1 MKTVAWSGLLLAV
14 STPMALAQGSTSK
27 STSKSFSTTRTTST
41 TSTPKPTAG
50 TPLYKNPKAP
60 IEDRVKDLLSRMTI
74 EEKVAQLIQGDINGW
89 MNMTDAADNTLTYN
103 ATGLAQMMQYKAG
116 SIWAGYSATYEKLA
130 YAITVGQKYLMENTT
145 LGIPAMFQSEGLH
158 GFTNNGTIFPSPLSM
173 ACSFN
178 TDLLKKVAAAI
189 TSEAEPFGISQLF
202 APVLDLSRELR
213 WGRVEENFGE
223 DQFLTGEMGLAFV
236 DGVQAGRRR
245 NASSTAIARMGAT
258 CKHFVAFGSPIN
270 GLNLAPVA
278 GGERDLRSTYLRP
291 FSRACM
297 NAMSIM
303 TAYSSY
309 DGVPAMTNDH
319 TLVQILRREWGYK
332 YWAVSGKL
340 RCILDF
346 PLIYS
351 AVDLPMTLHGT
362 CDTRECCAKMALENG
377 LQGEMGGGTYT
388 YLTLPDQ
395 IRAGKVSQAALDE
408 TVSYMLRT
416 KFSLGLFENPY
427 PYPDYAKYMRTNE
440 TLTTL
445 LEMERESVVLLE
457 NRNNTLPLSKKIKS
471 VALIGP
477 SAGQVI
483 FGDYVFFG
491 AKNNA
496 LSPLEGFKQVLAGTG
511 VQINYAEG
519 CKLWSASEDG
529 FAEAVAAAQKSDV
542 AVVAVGTWSLDQTLL
557 WAGQN
562 ATTGEHVDVSDFAL
576 VGAQLN
582 LIKAIKATGKK
593 VVVVYVSGKPIS
605 ETWVYRSKHWWL
617 PSVCGVFQIDIL
629 LCKDAD
635 AIISQF
641 YGGDLQGRALAE
653 VIFGD
658 YNPSGKTV
666 VSWPRSVGTAPAFY
680 DYLKGSRPV
689 DWTGPGYIKDDGTL
703 VFGHEYTL
711 DSPVPF
717 WSFGHGLSYTTFQ
730 YSGLSFSKSTLKAAD
745 TLVVTV
751 NVKNT
756 GARAG
761 KEVVQ
766 VYMTDVV
773 SSVVTPVQSLQG
785 FAKVDLAPGQSKA
798 VSVSIPIQNL
808 AVWTLQNK
816 FVVEPGKFTV
826 QVGSSQNVYQ
836 NGTITVQ

>member
-1 MKTVAWSGLLLAV
+1 MKTVAWTGFLLAA
-14 STPMALAQGSTSK
+14 STPVALAQGSTSR
-27 STSKSFSTTRTTST
+27 STSYSFSTTRTTT
-41 TSTPKPTAG
+41 RTSTSTSTSSPSG
-50 TPLYKNPKAP
+50 RPLYKDPNAS
-60 IEDRVKDLLSRMTI
+60 IDDRVKDLIPRMTI

-89 MNMTDAADNTLTYN
+89 MNMTDAKDNTLTHN
-103 ATGLAQMMQYKAG
+103 TTGLAEMMKYKAG
-116 SIWAGYSATYEKLA
+116 SIWAGYSSTYEKLV

-178 TDLLKKVAAAI
+178 NELIRKVAEA
-189 TSEAEPFGISQLF
+189 TTDEAEPLGITQIF

-223 DQFLTGEMGLAFV
+223 DHFLNGEMGLAFV
-236 DGVQAGRRR
+236 EGLQNGKRH
-245 NASSTAIARMGAT
+245 NASSTALARMAAT
-258 CKHFVAFGSPIN
+258 CKHFAAFGTPQG
-270 GLNLAPVA
+270 GLNIAPVA
-278 GGERDLRSTYLRP
+278 GGERELRSLYLRP
-291 FSRACM
+291 FSRACL
-297 NAMSIM
+297 NSLSIM

-309 DGVPAMTNDH
+309 DGVPAVTNKHLLTD
-319 TLVQILRREWGYK
+319 ILRREWGYK
-332 YWAVSGKL
+332 YWAVSDAG
-340 RCILDF
+340 
-346 PLIYS
+346 S
-351 AVDLPMTLHGT
+351 VDLPMTLHGT
-362 CDTRECCAKMALENG
+362 CDSRECCAKQALENG

-395 IRAGKVSQAALDE
+395 IRAGKVSEAALDE
-408 TVSYMLRT
+408 TVGYMLRT
-416 KFSLGLFENPY
+416 KFALGLFENPY
-427 PYPDYAKYMRTNE
+427 PYANYTGQVRTKE
-440 TLTTL
+440 TLDLL
-445 LEMERESVVLLE
+445 LEVERESIVVLE
-457 NRNNTLPLSKKIKS
+457 NHNNTLPLSKTGVKS

-483 FGDYVFFG
+483 LGDYVFSG
-491 AKNNA
+491 AKDNA
-496 LSPLEGFKQVLAGTG
+496 VSPLDGFKRVLAGSN

-519 CKLWSASEDG
+519 CKLWSASEEG
-529 FAEAVAAAQKSDV
+529 FPEAVAAAQKSDV

-557 WAGQN
+557 WAGVN
-562 ATTGEHVDVSDFAL
+562 ATTGEHVDVSDLGL

-593 VVVVYVSGKPIS
+593 VIVVYVSGKPIA
-605 ETWVYRSKHWWL
+605 ETWVYRN
-617 PSVCGVFQIDIL
+617 
-629 LCKDAD
+629 AD

-641 YGGDLQGRALAE
+641 YGGELQGVALAE

-658 YNPSGKTV
+658 YNPSGRTS

-680 DYLKGSRPV
+680 DYLKGARPV
-689 DWTGPGYIKDDGTL
+689 DWTGPGRIEDDGTL

-711 DSPVPF
+711 DTPVPF

-730 YSGLSFSKSTLKAAD
+730 YSGLKFNKSILSASD

-756 GARAG
+756 GKRAG

-785 FAKVDLAPGQSKA
+785 YAKVDLQPGQSK
-798 VSVSIPIQNL
+798 SVSISIPVQNL
-808 AVWTLQNK
+808 AVWTLDNK

-826 QVGSSQNVYQ
+826 RLGSSQTVYI
-836 NGTITVQ
+836 NGTVTVQ

>member
-1 MKTVAWSGLLLAV
+1 MKTVAWSSLLLTASMPV
-14 STPMALAQGSTSK
+14 ALAQGSS
-27 STSKSFSTTRTTST
+27 
-41 TSTPKPTAG
+41 PKPPAG
-50 TPLYKNPKAP
+50 APLYKSPNAP
-60 IEDRVKDLLSRMTI
+60 IDDRVKDLLSRMTI
-74 EEKVAQLIQGDINGW
+74 EDKVAQIIQGDINGW
-89 MNMTDAADNTLTYN
+89 MNMTDSADNTLTYN
-103 ATGLAQMMQYKAG
+103 ATGLVQMMKYKAG
-116 SIWAGYSATYEKLA
+116 SIWAGYSATYDKLA
-130 YAITVGQKYLMENTT
+130 YAINVGQKYLMENTT

-158 GFTNNGTIFPSPLSM
+158 GFTNNGTIFPSPLGM

-178 TDLLKKVAAAI
+178 TDLVKKVAAA
-189 TSEAEPFGISQLF
+189 TTLEAEPFGISHIF
-202 APVLDLSRELR
+202 APVVDLSRELR

-223 DQFLTGEMGLAFV
+223 DHFLSGEMGLAFV
-236 DGVQAGRRR
+236 DGLQSGKRR
-245 NASSTAIARMGAT
+245 NTSSTAIARMAAT
-258 CKHFVAFGSPIN
+258 CKHFAAFGSPQG
-270 GLNLAPVA
+270 GLNLAPVP
-278 GGERDLRSTYLRP
+278 GGERELRSTYLKP
-291 FSRACM
+291 FQRACM
-297 NAMSIM
+297 NALSIM

-309 DGVPAMTNDH
+309 DGVPAVTNDH
-319 TLVQILRREWGYK
+319 LLVQILRREWGYK
-332 YWAVSGKL
+332 YWVVSDAG
-340 RCILDF
+340 
-346 PLIYS
+346 S
-351 AVDLPMTLHGT
+351 VDLPMTLHGT
-362 CDTRECCAKMALENG
+362 CDSRECCAKQSLENG

-416 KFSLGLFENPY
+416 KFALGLFENPY

-440 TLTTL
+440 TLNTL
-445 LEMERESVVLLE
+445 LEIERESIVLLE
-457 NRNNTLPLSKKIKS
+457 NHNNVLPLSKTGLKS

-483 FGDYVFFG
+483 MGDYVFFG

-496 LSPLEGFKQVLAGTG
+496 VSPLEGFKQVLAGTN

-529 FAEAVAAAQKSDV
+529 FPEAVAAAQKSDV

-557 WAGQN
+557 WSGQN
-562 ATTGEHVDVSDFAL
+562 ATTGEHVDVSDLGL

-593 VVVVYVSGKPIS
+593 VIVVYVSGKPIA
-605 ETWVYRSKHWWL
+605 ETWVYRN
-617 PSVCGVFQIDIL
+617 
-629 LCKDAD
+629 AD

-658 YNPSGKTV
+658 YNPSGRTV

-680 DYLKGSRPV
+680 DYLKGARPV

-703 VFGHEYTL
+703 VFGHLYTL

-717 WSFGHGLSYTTFQ
+717 WSFGHGMSYTTFQ
-730 YSGLSFSKSTLKAAD
+730 YSGLKFSKSTLSPKD
-745 TLVVTV
+745 TLVVSV

-756 GARAG
+756 GTRAG

-785 FAKVDLAPGQSKA
+785 FTKIDLAPGQSKTA
-798 VSVSIPIQNL
+798 SVSIPIQNL

-816 FVVEPGKFTV
+816 FTVEPGKFTV
-826 QVGSSQNVYQ
+826 QVGTSQAVYV

>member
-1 MKTVAWSGLLLAV
+1 MKTVAWTGFLLAASAPV
-14 STPMALAQGSTSK
+14 ALAQGGTSRST
-27 STSKSFSTTRTTST
+27 SFSTTRTTT
-41 TSTPKPTAG
+41 GTTTRTTTRTSTSTSSPSGRPV
-50 TPLYKNPKAP
+50 YKDPNAS
-60 IEDRVKDLLSRMTI
+60 IDDRVKDLLPRMTI

-89 MNMTDAADNTLTYN
+89 MNMTDPKDNTLTHN
-103 ATGLAQMMQYKAG
+103 ATGLAEMMKYKGG
-116 SIWAGYSATYEKLA
+116 SIWAGYSSTYEKLV

-145 LGIPAMFQSEGLH
+145 LGIPALFQSEGLH

-178 TDLLKKVAAAI
+178 NDLIRKVAEA
-189 TSEAEPFGISQLF
+189 TTDEAEPLGISQIF

-223 DQFLTGEMGLAFV
+223 DHFLNGEMGLAFV
-236 DGVQAGRRR
+236 EGLQTGKRH
-245 NASSTAIARMGAT
+245 NASSTALARMAAT
-258 CKHFVAFGSPIN
+258 CKHFAAFGTPQG
-270 GLNLAPVA
+270 GLNIAPVA
-278 GGERDLRSTYLRP
+278 GGERELRSLYLRP
-291 FSRACM
+291 FSRACL
-297 NAMSIM
+297 NSLSIM

-309 DGVPAMTNDH
+309 DGVPAVTNKHLLTD
-319 TLVQILRREWGYK
+319 ILRREWGYK
-332 YWAVSGKL
+332 YWVVSGV
-340 RCILDF
+340 CW
-346 PLIYS
+346 
-351 AVDLPMTLHGT
+351 VDLPMTLHGT
-362 CDTRECCAKMALENG
+362 CDTRECCAKQSLENG

-395 IRAGKVSQAALDE
+395 IRAGKVSEAALDE
-408 TVSYMLRT
+408 TVGYMLRT
-416 KFSLGLFENPY
+416 KFALGLFENPY
-427 PYPDYAKYMRTNE
+427 PYANYTGQVRTKE
-440 TLTTL
+440 TLEL
-445 LEMERESVVLLE
+445 LHEIERESIVVLE
-457 NRNNTLPLSKKIKS
+457 NHNNTLPLSKTGIKS

-483 FGDYVFFG
+483 LGDYVFAG
-491 AKNNA
+491 AKDNGV
-496 LSPLEGFKQVLAGTG
+496 SPLDGFKQVLAGSN
-511 VQINYAEG
+511 VQVNYAEG
-519 CKLWSASEDG
+519 CKLWSASEEG
-529 FAEAVAAAQKSDV
+529 FPEAVAAAQNSDV

-557 WAGQN
+557 WAGVN
-562 ATTGEHVDVSDFAL
+562 ATTGEHVDVSDLGL

-593 VVVVYVSGKPIS
+593 VIVVYVSGKPIA
-605 ETWVYRSKHWWL
+605 ETWVYRN
-617 PSVCGVFQIDIL
+617 
-629 LCKDAD
+629 AD

-641 YGGDLQGRALAE
+641 YGGELQGVALAE

-658 YNPSGKTV
+658 YNPSGRTS

-689 DWTGPGYIKDDGTL
+689 DWTGPGRIEDDGTL

-711 DSPVPF
+711 DTPVPF

-730 YSGLSFSKSTLKAAD
+730 YSGLKFSKSVLSASD
-745 TLVVTV
+745 TLIVTV

-756 GARAG
+756 GKRAG

-785 FAKVDLAPGQSKA
+785 YAKVDLQPGQSKS
-798 VSVSIPIQNL
+798 VSVSIPVQNL
-808 AVWTLQNK
+808 AVWTLDNK

-826 QVGSSQNVYQ
+826 QLGSSQTVQ
-836 NGTITVQ
+836 INGTVTVQ

>member
-1 MKTVAWSGLLLAV
+1 MPTMKTVALTGFLLAA
-14 STPMALAQGSTSK
+14 SAPMSLAQGSTSK
-27 STSKSFSTTRTTST
+27 STSFSFSTTRSTTRTATRSSTATST
-41 TSTPKPTAG
+41 SVPSG
-50 TPLYKNPKAP
+50 TPLYKNPNAP
-60 IEDRVKDLLSRMTI
+60 IEDRIKDLLPRMTI
-74 EEKVAQLIQGDINGW
+74 EEKVAQIIQGDINGW
-89 MNMTDAADNTLTYN
+89 MDMTDAKDNTLTHN
-103 ATGLAQMMQYKAG
+103 ATGLANMMKYKAG
-116 SIWAGYSATYEKLA
+116 SIWAGYSATEEKLA
-130 YAITVGQKYLMENTT
+130 YAVTVGQKYLMENTT

-178 TDLLKKVAAAI
+178 TDLVRKVAAAV
-189 TSEAEPFGISQLF
+189 TNEAEPFGISQIF
-202 APVLDLSRELR
+202 APVVDLSRELR

-223 DQFLTGEMGLAFV
+223 DHFLNGEMGLAFV
-236 DGVQAGRRR
+236 EGLQTGKRR
-245 NASSTAIARMGAT
+245 NASSTAIARMAAT
-258 CKHFVAFGSPIN
+258 CKHFAAFGSPQG
-270 GLNLAPVA
+270 GLNLAQVS
-278 GGERDLRSTYLRP
+278 GGERELRSTYLRP
-291 FSRACM
+291 FNRACM
-297 NAMSIM
+297 NALAIM

-309 DGVPAMTNDH
+309 DGIPAMTNDH
-319 TLVQILRREWGYK
+319 LLVEILRREWGYK
-332 YWAVSGKL
+332 YWAVSDAG
-340 RCILDF
+340 
-346 PLIYS
+346 

-362 CDTRECCAKMALENG
+362 CDSRECCAKLALENG

-395 IRAGKVSQAALDE
+395 IRAGKVSEAALDE

-416 KFSLGLFENPY
+416 KFSMGLFENPY
-427 PYPDYAKYMRTNE
+427 PYADYEGRIRTNE
-440 TLTTL
+440 TLTL
-445 LEMERESVVLLE
+445 LHQIERESIVLLE
-457 NRNNTLPLSKKIKS
+457 NHNNTLPLSKTGLKS

-483 FGDYVFFG
+483 MGDYVFFG
-491 AKNNA
+491 AKDNGV
-496 LSPLEGFKQVLAGTG
+496 SPLDGFKRVLAGTN
-511 VQINYAEG
+511 VQVNYAEG
-519 CKLWSASEDG
+519 CKLWSASETG
-529 FAEAVAAAQKSDV
+529 FPEAVAAAEKSDI
-542 AVVAVGTWSLDQTLL
+542 AVVVVGTWSLDQTQL
-557 WAGQN
+557 WSGIN
-562 ATTGEHVDVSDFAL
+562 ATTGEHVDVSDLGL

-593 VVVVYVSGKPIS
+593 VIVVYVSGKPIA
-605 ETWVYRSKHWWL
+605 ETWVYRN
-617 PSVCGVFQIDIL
+617 
-629 LCKDAD
+629 AD

-641 YGGDLQGRALAE
+641 YGGELQGVALAE

-658 YNPSGKTV
+658 YNPSGKTS

-730 YSGLSFSKSTLKAAD
+730 YSGLKFNKSVLSAKD

-751 NVKNT
+751 TVKNT

-785 FAKVDLAPGQSKA
+785 FAQVDLQPGQSKS
-798 VSVSIPIQNL
+798 VSVSIPVQNL
-808 AVWTLQNK
+808 AVWTLNNK

-826 QVGSSQNVYQ
+826 QLGSSQTVYI
-836 NGTITVQ
+836 NGTVTVQ

>member
-1 MKTVAWSGLLLAV
+1 MKTTAWSGLLLAA
-14 STPMALAQGSTSK
+14 STPMVLAQGSTSK
-27 STSKSFSTTRTTST
+27 STSYSFSTTKTASTTNTRSTTKTT
-41 TSTPKPTAG
+41 TSTPKPSAG
-50 TPLYKNPKAP
+50 APLYKNPNAP
-60 IEDRVKDLLSRMTI
+60 IEDRVKDLLSRMTL
-74 EEKVAQLIQGDINGW
+74 EEKVAQIIQGDINGW
-89 MNMTDAADNTLTYN
+89 MNMTDPADNTLTYN
-103 ATGLAQMMQYKAG
+103 TTGLAQMMQYKAG

-130 YAITVGQKYLMENTT
+130 YAITIGQKYLMENTT

-178 TDLLKKVAAAI
+178 PDLLKKVATAI
-189 TSEAEPFGISQLF
+189 TTEAEPFGISHIF
-202 APVLDLSRELR
+202 APVVDLSRELR

-223 DQFLTGEMGLAFV
+223 DHFLSGEMGLAFV
-236 DGVQAGRRR
+236 EGLQSGKRR
-245 NASSTAIARMGAT
+245 NASSTAIARMAAT
-258 CKHFVAFGSPIN
+258 CKHFAAFGSPQG
-270 GLNLAPVA
+270 GLNIAQVS
-278 GGERDLRSTYLRP
+278 GGERELRSTYLKP
-291 FSRACM
+291 FNRACM
-297 NAMSIM
+297 NALSIM

-309 DGVPAMTNDH
+309 DGVPAVTNDH
-319 TLVQILRREWGYK
+319 LLVEILRREWGYK
-332 YWAVSGKL
+332 YWVVSDAGSV
-340 RCILDF
+340 R
-346 PLIYS
+346 
-351 AVDLPMTLHGT
+351 VDLPMTLHGT
-362 CDTRECCAKMALENG
+362 CETRECCAKLSLENG

-416 KFSLGLFENPY
+416 KFALGLFENPY
-427 PYPDYAKYMRTNE
+427 PYPDYAKYIRTND

-445 LEMERESVVLLE
+445 LEMERESIVLLE
-457 NRNNTLPLSKKIKS
+457 NHNNTLPLSKTGIKS

-491 AKNNA
+491 AKDNA
-496 LSPLEGFKQVLAGTG
+496 ISPLEGFKQVLAGTN
-511 VQINYAEG
+511 VQVNYAEG

-529 FAEAVAAAQKSDV
+529 FPEAVAAAQKSDV

-557 WAGQN
+557 WSGQN

-593 VVVVYVSGKPIS
+593 VIVVYVSGKPIS
-605 ETWVYRSKHWWL
+605 ETWVYR
-617 PSVCGVFQIDIL
+617 
-629 LCKDAD
+629 
-635 AIISQF
+635 
-641 YGGDLQGRALAE
+641 
-653 VIFGD
+653 
-658 YNPSGKTV
+658 T
-666 VSWPRSVGTAPAFY
+666 PAFY

-689 DWTGPGYIKDDGTL
+689 DWTGPGYIQDDGTL

-730 YSGLSFSKSTLKAAD
+730 YSGLSFSKSTLSASD

-766 VYMTDVV
+766 VYMTDLV
-773 SSVVTPVQSLQG
+773 SSVVTPIQSLQG
-785 FAKVDLAPGQSKA
+785 FAKVDLVPGQSKA

-816 FVVEPGKFTV
+816 FVIEPGKFSV
-826 QVGSSQNVYQ
+826 RVGTSQAVYV

>member
-1 MKTVAWSGLLLAV
+1 MKTAACVSILCLV
-14 STPMALAQGSTSK
+14 STPVALAQGSTSK
-27 STSKSFSTTRTTST
+27 STSFSFSTTRTASTTNTRSTTRTT
-41 TSTPKPTAG
+41 TSTSTSKPSGVPT
-50 TPLYKNPKAP
+50 YKNPNAS
-60 IEDRVKDLLSRMTI
+60 IEDRIKDLLPRMSI

-89 MNMTDAADNTLTYN
+89 MNMTDAADNTLTHN
-103 ATGLAQMMQYKAG
+103 ATGLANMMKYKAG
-116 SIWAGYSATYEKLA
+116 SIWAGYSATYEKFV
-130 YAITVGQKYLMENTT
+130 YAVTVGQKYLMENTT

-178 TDLLKKVAAAI
+178 TALIQKVAEA
-189 TSEAEPFGISQLF
+189 TTNEAEPLGISQIF
-202 APVLDLSRELR
+202 APVIDLSRELR

-223 DQFLTGEMGLAFV
+223 DHFLNGEMGLAFV
-236 DGVQAGRRR
+236 NGLQSGKRR
-245 NASSTAIARMGAT
+245 NASSTAIARMAAT
-258 CKHFVAFGSPIN
+258 CKHFAAFGSPQG
-270 GLNLAPVA
+270 GLNLAQVS
-278 GGERDLRSTYLRP
+278 GGERELRSTYLRP
-291 FSRACM
+291 FNRACLD
-297 NAMSIM
+297 ALAIM

-319 TLVQILRREWGYK
+319 LLVQILRREWGYK
-332 YWAVSGKL
+332 YWATSGEL
-340 RCILDF
+340 TG
-346 PLIYS
+346 

-362 CDTRECCAKMALENG
+362 CETRECCAKQSLENG

-427 PYPDYAKYMRTNE
+427 PYADYTHQLRTNE
-440 TLTTL
+440 TLNTL
-445 LEMERESVVLLE
+445 LQIERESIVLLE
-457 NRNNTLPLSKKIKS
+457 NHNNTLPLSKTGIKS

-483 FGDYVFFG
+483 MGDYVFYG
-491 AKNNA
+491 AKDNGV
-496 LSPLEGFKQVLAGTG
+496 SPLEGFKQVLAGTN
-511 VQINYAEG
+511 VQVNYAEG
-519 CKLWSASEDG
+519 CKLWSASEEG
-529 FAEAVAAAQKSDV
+529 FPEAVAAAQKSDV

-557 WAGQN
+557 WSGVN
-562 ATTGEHVDVSDFAL
+562 ATTGEHVDVSDLAL

-593 VVVVYVSGKPIS
+593 VIVVYVSGKPIA
-605 ETWVYRSKHWWL
+605 ETWVYRN
-617 PSVCGVFQIDIL
+617 
-629 LCKDAD
+629 AD

-641 YGGDLQGRALAE
+641 YGGELQGRALAE

-658 YNPSGKTV
+658 YNPSGRTS

-703 VFGHEYTL
+703 VFGHEYSL

-730 YSGLSFSKSTLKAAD
+730 YSGLSFSKSTLGASD
-745 TLVVTV
+745 TLVVKV

-761 KEVVQ
+761 QEVVQ
-766 VYMTDVV
+766 VYMTDLF

-785 FAKVDLAPGQSKA
+785 FAKVSLAAGQSKS
-798 VSVSIPIQNL
+798 VSVSIPIKNL
-808 AVWTLQNK
+808 AVWTLQNT

-826 QVGSSQNVYQ
+826 QVGTSQAVYV

>member
-1 MKTVAWSGLLLAV
+1 MKTVAWTGFLLAASAPV
-14 STPMALAQGSTSK
+14 ALAQGGTSRST
-27 STSKSFSTTRTTST
+27 SFSTTRTTT
-41 TSTPKPTAG
+41 GTTTRTTTRTSTSTSSPSGRPV
-50 TPLYKNPKAP
+50 YKDPNAS
-60 IEDRVKDLLSRMTI
+60 IDDRVKDLLPRMTI

-89 MNMTDAADNTLTYN
+89 MNMTDPKDNTLTHN
-103 ATGLAQMMQYKAG
+103 ATGLAEMMKYKGG
-116 SIWAGYSATYEKLA
+116 SIWAGYSSTYEKLV

-145 LGIPAMFQSEGLH
+145 LGIPALFQSEGLH

-178 TDLLKKVAAAI
+178 NDLIRKVAEA
-189 TSEAEPFGISQLF
+189 TTDEAEPLGISQIF

-223 DQFLTGEMGLAFV
+223 DHFLNGEMGLAFV
-236 DGVQAGRRR
+236 EGLQTGKRH
-245 NASSTAIARMGAT
+245 NASSTALARMAAT
-258 CKHFVAFGSPIN
+258 CKHFAAFGTPQG
-270 GLNLAPVA
+270 GLNIAPVA
-278 GGERDLRSTYLRP
+278 GGERELRSLYLRP
-291 FSRACM
+291 FSRACL
-297 NAMSIM
+297 NSLSIM

-309 DGVPAMTNDH
+309 DGVPAVTNKHLLTD
-319 TLVQILRREWGYK
+319 ILRREWGYK
-332 YWAVSGKL
+332 YWVVSDAG
-340 RCILDF
+340 
-346 PLIYS
+346 S
-351 AVDLPMTLHGT
+351 VDLPMTLHGT
-362 CDTRECCAKMALENG
+362 CDTRECCAKQSLENG

-395 IRAGKVSQAALDE
+395 IRAGKVSEAALDE
-408 TVSYMLRT
+408 TVGYMLRT
-416 KFSLGLFENPY
+416 KFALGLFENPY
-427 PYPDYAKYMRTNE
+427 PYANYTGQVRTKE
-440 TLTTL
+440 TLEL
-445 LEMERESVVLLE
+445 LHEIERESIVVLE
-457 NRNNTLPLSKKIKS
+457 NHNNTLPLSKTGIKS

-483 FGDYVFFG
+483 LGDYVFAG
-491 AKNNA
+491 AKDNGV
-496 LSPLEGFKQVLAGTG
+496 SPLDGFKQVLAGSN
-511 VQINYAEG
+511 VQVNYAEG
-519 CKLWSASEDG
+519 CKLWSASEEG
-529 FAEAVAAAQKSDV
+529 FPEAVAATQKSDV

-557 WAGQN
+557 WAGVN
-562 ATTGEHVDVSDFAL
+562 ATTGEHVDVSDLGL

-593 VVVVYVSGKPIS
+593 VIVVYVSGKPIA
-605 ETWVYRSKHWWL
+605 ETWVYRN
-617 PSVCGVFQIDIL
+617 
-629 LCKDAD
+629 AD

-641 YGGDLQGRALAE
+641 YGGELQGVALAE

-658 YNPSGKTV
+658 YNPSGRTS

-689 DWTGPGYIKDDGTL
+689 DWTGPGRIEDDGTL

-711 DSPVPF
+711 DTPVPF

-730 YSGLSFSKSTLKAAD
+730 YSGLKFSKSVLSASD

-756 GARAG
+756 GKRAG

-785 FAKVDLAPGQSKA
+785 YAKVDLQPGQSKS
-798 VSVSIPIQNL
+798 VSVSIPVQNL
-808 AVWTLQNK
+808 AVWTLDNK

-826 QVGSSQNVYQ
+826 QLGSSQTVQ
-836 NGTITVQ
+836 INGTVTVQ

>member
-1 MKTVAWSGLLLAV
+1 
-14 STPMALAQGSTSK
+14 
-27 STSKSFSTTRTTST
+27 
-41 TSTPKPTAG
+41 
-50 TPLYKNPKAP
+50 
-60 IEDRVKDLLSRMTI
+60 
-74 EEKVAQLIQGDINGW
+74 
-89 MNMTDAADNTLTYN
+89 
-103 ATGLAQMMQYKAG
+103 
-116 SIWAGYSATYEKLA
+116 
-130 YAITVGQKYLMENTT
+130 
-145 LGIPAMFQSEGLH
+145 
-158 GFTNNGTIFPSPLSM
+158 
-173 ACSFN
+173 
-178 TDLLKKVAAAI
+178 
-189 TSEAEPFGISQLF
+189 
-202 APVLDLSRELR
+202 
-213 WGRVEENFGE
+213 
-223 DQFLTGEMGLAFV
+223 
-236 DGVQAGRRR
+236 
-245 NASSTAIARMGAT
+245 
-258 CKHFVAFGSPIN
+258 
-270 GLNLAPVA
+270 
-278 GGERDLRSTYLRP
+278 
-291 FSRACM
+291 
-297 NAMSIM
+297 
-303 TAYSSY
+303 
-309 DGVPAMTNDH
+309 
-319 TLVQILRREWGYK
+319 
-332 YWAVSGKL
+332 
-340 RCILDF
+340 
-346 PLIYS
+346 
-351 AVDLPMTLHGT
+351 
-362 CDTRECCAKMALENG
+362 MALENG

-605 ETWVYRSKHWWL
+605 ENWVYRN
-617 PSVCGVFQIDIL
+617 
-629 LCKDAD
+629 AD

-808 AVWTLQNK
+808 AV
-816 FVVEPGKFTV
+816 
-826 QVGSSQNVYQ
+826 
-836 NGTITVQ
+836 

>member
-1 MKTVAWSGLLLAV
+1 
-14 STPMALAQGSTSK
+14 
-27 STSKSFSTTRTTST
+27 
-41 TSTPKPTAG
+41 
-50 TPLYKNPKAP
+50 
-60 IEDRVKDLLSRMTI
+60 
-74 EEKVAQLIQGDINGW
+74 
-89 MNMTDAADNTLTYN
+89 
-103 ATGLAQMMQYKAG
+103 
-116 SIWAGYSATYEKLA
+116 
-130 YAITVGQKYLMENTT
+130 
-145 LGIPAMFQSEGLH
+145 
-158 GFTNNGTIFPSPLSM
+158 
-173 ACSFN
+173 
-178 TDLLKKVAAAI
+178 
-189 TSEAEPFGISQLF
+189 
-202 APVLDLSRELR
+202 
-213 WGRVEENFGE
+213 
-223 DQFLTGEMGLAFV
+223 
-236 DGVQAGRRR
+236 
-245 NASSTAIARMGAT
+245 
-258 CKHFVAFGSPIN
+258 
-270 GLNLAPVA
+270 
-278 GGERDLRSTYLRP
+278 
-291 FSRACM
+291 
-297 NAMSIM
+297 
-303 TAYSSY
+303 
-309 DGVPAMTNDH
+309 
-319 TLVQILRREWGYK
+319 
-332 YWAVSGKL
+332 
-340 RCILDF
+340 
-346 PLIYS
+346 
-351 AVDLPMTLHGT
+351 MTLHGT
-362 CDTRECCAKMALENG
+362 CETRECCAKLSLENG

-388 YLTLPDQ
+388 YLTLPGMDYLFSGSRFQPHSSILVSADQ

-416 KFSLGLFENPY
+416 KFALGLFENPY
-427 PYPDYAKYMRTNE
+427 PYPDYGKYIRTND
-440 TLTTL
+440 TLATL
-445 LEMERESVVLLE
+445 IEIERESIVLLE
-457 NRNNTLPLSKKIKS
+457 NHNNTLPLSKTGIKS

-491 AKNNA
+491 AKDNGI
-496 LSPLEGFKQVLAGTG
+496 SPLEGFKQVLAGTN
-511 VQINYAEG
+511 VHINYAEG

-529 FAEAVAAAQKSDV
+529 FPEAVAAAQKSDI

-557 WAGQN
+557 WSGQN

-593 VVVVYVSGKPIS
+593 VIVVYVSGKPIS
-605 ETWVYRSKHWWL
+605 ETWVYRN
-617 PSVCGVFQIDIL
+617 
-629 LCKDAD
+629 AD
-635 AIISQF
+635 AVISQF

-658 YNPSGKTV
+658 YNPSGRTV

-730 YSGLSFSKSTLKAAD
+730 YSGLSFSKSTLSAKD
-745 TLVVTV
+745 TLVVAVT
-751 NVKNT
+751 VKNT

-766 VYMTDVV
+766 VYMTDLV

-816 FVVEPGKFTV
+816 FVVEPGKFSV
-826 QVGSSQNVYQ
+826 KVGTSQAVYV